1 MSDVKLRLEAGGRT
15 YIEKL
20 AMLRKRRKIRS
31 AVFRDSMRDLCIT
44 HLFCRKK
51 KRFFAG
57 WYFKMQNKHKVLALI
72 PGLSFDREG
81 TIHPF
86 LQIIWN
92 EKSCCIDFSEEEFL
106 IDRRQQMIMIGNN
119 VFSRRGIKV
128 NLKTKELS
136 LQGVIR
142 FGPLTP
148 IRYSIM
154 GPFQFMPFMECRHE
168 IISMSHPLS
177 GNVKL
182 NGKRINFDE
191 GNGYLEGDKG
201 RSFPKQYLWLQ
212 CNDFVKPVSVMI
224 SIATNPFLG
233 LQFEGCIGVLMYQ
246 GKEYRFATYLGARVI
261 SKRDT
266 AVIIKQGAYSLKVFL
281 TNQRRKRDLRFA
293 HSLLAPNQGAM
304 NRMIKEEHLVRG
316 RFLLYKGEKQVFDLS
331 SSSVS
336 FESVPG
342 SKD

>member
-1 MSDVKLRLEAGGRT
+1 MSDVKLRLKAGGRT

-20 AMLRKRRKIRS
+20 EMLRKRRKIRS

-44 HLFCRKK
+44 HLFCQKK
-51 KRFFAG
+51 KKFFAG
-57 WYFKMQNKHKVLALI
+57 WYFKMQKENTILALI

-92 EKSCCIDFSEEEFL
+92 EKSCCMDFSEEEFL
-106 IDRRQQMIMIGNN
+106 IDRRQQMIMLGNN
-119 VFSRRGIKV
+119 VFSRRGIKLNV
-128 NLKTKELS
+128 KTKELS

-142 FGPLTP
+142 FGTLTP

-168 IISMSHPLS
+168 IISMSHKLS

-182 NGKRINFDE
+182 NGKQIDFYE
-191 GNGYLEGDKG
+191 GKGYLEGDRG

-212 CNDFVKPVSVMI
+212 CNDFITPASVML
-224 SIATNPFLG
+224 SIATIPFLG
-233 LQFEGCIGVLMYQ
+233 LQFEGCISVILYQ
-246 GKEYRFATYLGARVI
+246 GKEYRFATYLGAKVV

-281 TNQRRKRDLRFA
+281 TSQRRKNDVRFA
-293 HSLLAPNQGAM
+293 HSLLAPDQGAM

-336 FESVPG
+336 FESVHG
-342 SKD
+342 KMD